1 MPALIVVVWRFL
13 AAIFRALKN
22 PEFQAL
28 AIAVTAIIGSGV
40 WFYMRFEGW
49 SFVDALY
56 FSVITLTTVGY
67 GDLSPQTAV
76 GKIFTIFYILLGLG
90 LIAAFIAAIAQQV
103 TDNAREIASKRRQSK
118 GDKQT

>member
-1 MPALIVVVWRFL
+1 MPALFVVIWRFF
-13 AAIFRALKN
+13 AAIIRALKN

-28 AIAVTAIIGSGV
+28 AIAVATIIGSGV

-67 GDLSPQTAV
+67 GDFSPQTSV
-76 GKIFTIFYILLGLG
+76 GKIFTVFYILLGLG
-90 LIAAFIAAIAQQV
+90 LIAAFIAAIAKEV
-103 TDNAREIASKRRQSK
+103 AENAGEIAAKRRRNK
-118 GDKQT
+118 ENK